1 MNDINYELIGTRIR
15 EKREEMGCS
24 QEHLAWDAELSN
36 TYVSLV
42 ETGKKKPSL
51 GSLLK
56 ISNALGIT
64 LDELLSG
71 NQLHN
76 PTDYQTD
83 IDELMND
90 CTLEE
95 RRFIYELLRSSKTIL
110 RRNGWQLSA
119 NSRDDDDIK

>member
-1 MNDINYELIGTRIR
+1 MNEINYKLIGARIR
-15 EKREEMGCS
+15 EIRDAEGCS
-24 QEHLAWDAELSN
+24 QEQLAWDAGLSS
-36 TYVSLV
+36 TYLSLI
-42 ETGKKKPSL
+42 ETGRKKPSL

-83 IDELMND
+83 IDKLMSD
-90 CTLEE
+90 CTPEE
-95 RRFIYELLRSSKTIL
+95 KRFIYEILRSLKSIL
-110 RRNGWQLSA
+110 RKNGWILFSNQSD
-119 NSRDDDDIK
+119 NTK

>member
-1 MNDINYELIGTRIR
+1 MNDVNYELIGTRIR
-15 EKREEMGCS
+15 EKREEAGCS
-24 QEHLAWDAELSN
+24 QEQLAWDAELSN
-36 TYVSLV
+36 TYISLV

-95 RRFIYELLRSSKTIL
+95 RRFIYELLRSSKEIL
-110 RRNGWQLSA
+110 RENGWKLSA
-119 NSRDDDDIK
+119 RSRDDIK

>member
-15 EKREEMGCS
+15 EKREEASYS
-24 QEHLAWDAELSN
+24 QEQLAWDAELSN

-56 ISNALGIT
+56 ISNVLGIT

-95 RRFIYELLRSSKTIL
+95 RRFIYELLRSSKEIL
-110 RRNGWQLSA
+110 RENGWKLSSH
-119 NSRDDDDIK
+119 SRDDIK

>member
-15 EKREEMGCS
+15 EKREEAGYS
-24 QEHLAWDAELSN
+24 QEQLAWDAELSN
-36 TYVSLV
+36 TYISLV

-95 RRFIYELLRSSKTIL
+95 RRFIYELLRSSKAIL
-110 RRNGWQLSA
+110 RENGWKLSA
-119 NSRDDDDIK
+119 HSRDDIK

>member
-1 MNDINYELIGTRIR
+1 MKDVDYELIGARVR
-15 EKREEMGCS
+15 EKREEIKYS
-24 QEHLAWDAELSN
+24 QEQLAWEADLSN
-36 TYVSLV
+36 TYISLI

-51 GSLLK
+51 GTLLK

-90 CTLEE
+90 CTPEE
-95 RRFIYELLRSSKTIL
+95 RRFI
-110 RRNGWQLSA
+110 
-119 NSRDDDDIK
+119 

>member
-15 EKREEMGCS
+15 EKREEAGYS
-24 QEHLAWDAELSN
+24 QEQLAWDAELSN

-56 ISNALGIT
+56 ISNVLGIT

-95 RRFIYELLRSSKTIL
+95 RRFIYELLRSSKAIL
-110 RRNGWQLSA
+110 RENGWKLSA
-119 NSRDDDDIK
+119 HSRDDIK

>member
-1 MNDINYELIGTRIR
+1 MNDINYELIGTWIR

-24 QEHLAWDAELSN
+24 QEQLAWDAELSN

>member
-1 MNDINYELIGTRIR
+1 MYIDFLP
-15 EKREEMGCS
+15 C
-24 QEHLAWDAELSN
+24 
-36 TYVSLV
+36 
-42 ETGKKKPSL
+42 
-51 GSLLK
+51 

-95 RRFIYELLRSSKTIL
+95 RRFIYELLRSSKAIL
-110 RRNGWQLSA
+110 RENGWKLSA
-119 NSRDDDDIK
+119 HSRDDIK

>member
-15 EKREEMGCS
+15 EKREEAGYS
-24 QEHLAWDAELSN
+24 QEQLAWDAELSN

-95 RRFIYELLRSSKTIL
+95 RRFIYELLRSSKAIL
-110 RRNGWQLSA
+110 RENGWKLSA
-119 NSRDDDDIK
+119 HSRDDIK

>member
-1 MNDINYELIGTRIR
+1 MNDINYEWIGTRIR
-15 EKREEMGCS
+15 EKREEAGYS
-24 QEHLAWDAELSN
+24 QEQLAWDAELSN

-56 ISNALGIT
+56 ISNVLGIT

-95 RRFIYELLRSSKTIL
+95 RRFIYELLRSSKEIL
-110 RRNGWQLSA
+110 RENGWKLSSH
-119 NSRDDDDIK
+119 SRDDIK

>member
-1 MNDINYELIGTRIR
+1 MKDVDYELIGARVR
-15 EKREEMGCS
+15 EKREEIKYS
-24 QEHLAWDAELSN
+24 QEQLAWEADLSN
-36 TYVSLV
+36 TYISLI

-51 GSLLK
+51 GTLLK

-90 CTLEE
+90 CTPEE
-95 RRFIYELLRSSKTIL
+95 RRFIYEILRSSKEIL
-110 RRNGWQLSA
+110 RRNGWTLSKED
-119 NSRDDDDIK
+119 SDDIK

>member
-15 EKREEMGCS
+15 EKREEAGYS
-24 QEHLAWDAELSN
+24 QEQLAWDAELSN

-56 ISNALGIT
+56 ISNVLGIT

-95 RRFIYELLRSSKTIL
+95 RRFIYELLRSSKAIL
-110 RRNGWQLSA
+110 RENGWKLYA
-119 NSRDDDDIK
+119 HRRDDIK

>member
-1 MNDINYELIGTRIR
+1 MNDVNYELIGTRIR
-15 EKREEMGCS
+15 EKREEVGCS
-24 QEHLAWDAELSN
+24 QEQLAWDSELSN
-36 TYVSLV
+36 TYISLV
-42 ETGKKKPSL
+42 ETGRKKPSL

-71 NQLHN
+71 NQIHN

-83 IDELMND
+83 IDELMVD
-90 CTLEE
+90 CTHEE
-95 RRFIYELLRSSKTIL
+95 KRFIFELLRSSKTIL

-119 NSRDDDDIK
+119 HSRDDNK

>member
-15 EKREEMGCS
+15 EKREEAGYS
-24 QEHLAWDAELSN
+24 QEQLAWDAELSN

-56 ISNALGIT
+56 ISNVLGIT

-95 RRFIYELLRSSKTIL
+95 RRFIYELLRSSKEIL
-110 RRNGWQLSA
+110 RENGWKLSSH
-119 NSRDDDDIK
+119 SRDDIK

>member
-1 MNDINYELIGTRIR
+1 MNNINYELIGTRIR
-15 EKREEMGCS
+15 EKREEAGYS
-24 QEHLAWDAELSN
+24 QEQLAWDAELSN

-56 ISNALGIT
+56 ISNVLGIT

-95 RRFIYELLRSSKTIL
+95 RRFIYELLRSSKEIL
-110 RRNGWQLSA
+110 RENGWKLSA
-119 NSRDDDDIK
+119 HSRDDTK

>member
-15 EKREEMGCS
+15 EKREEAGYS
-24 QEHLAWDAELSN
+24 QEQLAWDAELSN

-56 ISNALGIT
+56 ISNVLGIT

-95 RRFIYELLRSSKTIL
+95 RRFIYELLRSSKEIL
-110 RRNGWQLSA
+110 RENGWKLSA
-119 NSRDDDDIK
+119 HSRDDIK